1 MTSERSERRETFV
14 AAGPVHVDVVSKSG
28 DITVQVVPGSEV
40 NVRLSAS
47 GRNGEL
53 LLENADVRFDD
64 QRNELTVRTRP
75 GNQLG
80 AIPPSL
86 KSLLKKN
93 SWIDIGG
100 GDLDV
105 VISVPNASTLEAI
118 TGSGDT
124 VTRGELSEVKVTSG
138 SGDINVG
145 DTVGSLDARTGS
157 GDVVVGDVVETL
169 ECRCA
174 SGDVRCIGAATKTEI
189 HTASGD
195 VVVSAVR
202 SGEISVKAVSGDV
215 RVYVTAGLAFDVNGT
230 TVSGDLGSS
239 IPLAASDDDDLD
251 EGDDVVSINVV
262 TVSGDFRIAKAS

>member
-1 MTSERSERRETFV
+1 MTSERRETFV
-14 AAGPVHVDVVSKSG
+14 AEGPIHVDVVSKSG
-28 DITVQVVPGSEV
+28 DITVQVVPGDEV
-40 NVRLSAS
+40 RVALSAH
-47 GRNGEL
+47 GRNGEF
-53 LLENADVRFDD
+53 LLENAEVRYDD
-64 QRNELTVRTRP
+64 QRNELTVRTQP
-75 GNQLG
+75 SNQFG
-80 AIPPSL
+80 SL

-93 SWIDIGG
+93 SWMDIGS

-105 VISVPNASTLEAI
+105 TISIPQESTVHAV

-124 VTRGELSEVKVTSG
+124 VTRGQLGAVMVTSG

-157 GDVVVGDVVETL
+157 GDVVADQVVETL
-169 ECRCA
+169 ACRCA
-174 SGDVRCIGAATKTEI
+174 SGEVRCLGAATTTEI

-215 RVYVTAGLAFDVNGT
+215 RVYVTPGLAFDVNGT

-239 IPLAASDDDDLD
+239 IPLDASDDADPS
-251 EGDDVVSINVV
+251 EGDDLVSIKVV